1 MKVGWGFWAL
11 LGGLAVTHFFLH
23 VGLGLG
29 AAPDLLTVAVLLG
42 AREMGVGSAAG
53 LGLALGLLEDSLSV
67 LSFGANALA
76 MTLVGVAGAATR
88 DLFVGDSRLFVI
100 TYFLFGK
107 WLRDLI
113 HWIAVGDVFRQPFV
127 DQVLIGGFLG
137 GMYAA
142 LVGLA
147 LFELG
152 GLRTEAS
159 G

>member
-1 MKVGWGFWAL
+1 MKVGWGFWVL
-11 LGGLAVTHFFLH
+11 LAGLALIHFLLH
-23 VGLGLG
+23 VGLGLR
-29 AAPDLLTVAVLLG
+29 AAPDLLTVALLLG
-42 AREMGVGSAAG
+42 AREVGIGTAAG
-53 LGLALGLLEDSLSV
+53 LGLVAGLLEDSLSV
-67 LSFGANALA
+67 LAFGANALA

-88 DLFVGDSRLFVI
+88 DLFVGDSRLFVV

-137 GMYAA
+137 GMWAA

-152 GLRTEAS
+152 RLRPEAS
-159 G
+159 A